1 MNGKV
6 QYKMIQYIGIEN
18 LKNSNVTPEILLKK
32 LSRVQ
37 TIELWVEDSKET
49 WVVNIQKKTMKMLE
63 EMGFDSLFVGKVRA
77 A

>member
-1 MNGKV
+1 
-6 QYKMIQYIGIEN
+6 MIQYIGIEN